1 MLKRS
6 LASCVELLRVFLDQS
21 VSSPTF
27 LCWSLLPLGDLTAC
41 KMREGVKRLWS
52 VRLQKKGGFDAFKLK
67 PLMCTIRGLVH
78 FAKQKK
84 NQTCDKTR

>member
-21 VSSPTF
+21 VSSSHTF
-27 LCWSLLPLGDLTAC
+27 LRWSLLPTGDLTAC

-52 VRLQKKGGFDAFKLK
+52 VPLQKKGGFDASKLT
-67 PLMCTIRGLVH
+67 PLMCAIRGLDS
-78 FAKQKK
+78 F
-84 NQTCDKTR
+84 C